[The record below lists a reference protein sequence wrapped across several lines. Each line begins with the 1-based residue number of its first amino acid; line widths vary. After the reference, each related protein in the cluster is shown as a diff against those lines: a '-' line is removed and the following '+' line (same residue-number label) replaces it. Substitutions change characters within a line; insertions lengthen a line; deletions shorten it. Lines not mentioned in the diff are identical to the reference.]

1 MKFRFKSQSRKG
13 NLNVCF
19 PHQVAFK
26 KAEPLLVGLMDSY
39 CSARSVPHGIRRDM
53 RGHLR
58 YCFMISCHADT
69 FAEVFGGDR
78 IDVATRDEPDARLV
92 RSDHPPEE

>member
-1 MKFRFKSQSRKG
+1 MNLRFRPRSPYGSLSAG
-13 NLNVCF
+13 F

-26 KAEPLLVGLMDSY
+26 KTEPGLVELMDNY

-58 YCFMISCHADT
+58 YCFMISCHADR

-78 IDVATRDEPDARLV
+78 IDVATRDQPDARLI
-92 RSDHPPEE
+92 RSNDAQG